1 MSCVTPNGALSS
13 SISRAVIKQQQQQ
26 QQQQQQLLLNPAG
39 EHVFLALFLV
49 PLDPLPSN
57 VLRQRCLAYFVRT
70 SPSRLF
76 RLQHRKI
83 AAAAAAAAAG
93 VLQAAR

>member
-1 MSCVTPNGALSS
+1 MTPNGALSS
-13 SISRAVIKQQQQQ
+13 SISRAVIKQQRQQQ

-83 AAAAAAAAAG
+83 AAAAAAAAAAG

>member
-1 MSCVTPNGALSS
+1 MSCMTPNGALSS

-76 RLQHRKI
+76 RLQHRKV
-83 AAAAAAAAAG
+83 AAAAAAAG